1 MTFRCDHRISRHKP
15 ARSSVEHDGEGGPKR
30 QTWNDT
36 IDLYYERLGWDRATG
51 WPTRETYERLGMT
64 DVEAAMEAAGKIPDT
79 GAPYTRKPSPFTV
92 DGHFKPEDYEPV
104 KDPKELFGAYAK

>member
-1 MTFRCDHRISRHKP
+1 
-15 ARSSVEHDGEGGPKR
+15 
-30 QTWNDT
+30 
-36 IDLYYERLGWDRATG
+36 
-51 WPTRETYERLGMT
+51 MT

-79 GAPYTRKPSPFTV
+79 GAPYTPFTV